1 MKNKINLQLM
11 YLFNIIFF
19 TFGLSLTSYSS
30 LLINKVSYISWLIP
44 IITIP
49 ISILLFYFLP
59 NKKNTIT
66 KLKNNMIFKFVI
78 VCYNLL
84 STIFL
89 TYYIIKILT
98 NWFYTNTNIL
108 IFIFFFSGIYL
119 IGLIKANTIIRV
131 GFIWSILF
139 LFILITLIFIQNDLV
154 LSFIKP
160 INLNNNI
167 LSCLFYLTLPLD
179 NILYLF
185 INSNT
190 DNIPTKKT
198 IIKGIII
205 ALLISSLH
213 LFLSLTIVNYRFYES
228 LETPS
233 INIFFMFYTKN
244 YIGHYDIALII
255 LLLVTYFYKAA
266 LYSNISLQFFNKKTK
281 PLMCLVFSILSFCL
295 LKILVFNHDY
305 INKVKWVL
313 FCLIMLI
320 YLIIVFYRKE
330 NSIEKHNL
338 L

>member
-19 TFGLSLTSYSS
+19 TFGLSLISYSS
-30 LLINKVSYISWLIP
+30 LLINKVTYISWLIP

-49 ISILLFYFLP
+49 ISVLLFYLLP
-59 NKKNTIT
+59 NNKNVIN
-66 KLKNNMIFKFVI
+66 KLKNNLIFKFVI
-78 VCYNLL
+78 ICYNLL
-84 STIFL
+84 STIFIS
-89 TYYIIKILT
+89 YYTIKILS
-98 NWFYTNTNIL
+98 NWFYINTNII
-108 IFIFFFSGIYL
+108 IFIFFFSTIFL
-119 IGLIKANTIIRV
+119 IGLIKTNAIIRI

-139 LFILITLIFIQNDLV
+139 FFILLTLIFIQNDLEI
-154 LSFIKP
+154 SFIKP
-160 INLNNNI
+160 ININNNI
-167 LSCLFYLTLPLD
+167 LSCLFYLSIPLD

-185 INSNT
+185 INSST
-190 DNIPTKKT
+190 DNIPTKTT
-198 IIKGIII
+198 IIKAIIL
-205 ALLISSLH
+205 ALLIASLH

-266 LYSNISLQFFNKKTK
+266 LYSNISLEFFDKKTK
-281 PLMCLVFSILSFCL
+281 PLICLIFSILSFCF

-305 INKVKWVL
+305 INIVKWML

-320 YLIIVFYRKE
+320 YLFIVFYRKE
-330 NSIEKHNL
+330 NSIEKHN
-338 L
+338 

>member
-44 IITIP
+44 IMTIP

-59 NKKNTIT
+59 NNKNTII
-66 KLKNNMIFKFVI
+66 KLKNNMIFKLVI

-89 TYYIIKILT
+89 TYYTIKILT

-108 IFIFFFSGIYL
+108 IFIFFFNAIYL
-119 IGLIKANTIIRV
+119 IGLIKTNTIIRV

-139 LFILITLIFIQNDLV
+139 LFILITLIFIQNDLE

-160 INLNNNI
+160 IIINNNI

-179 NILYLF
+179 NILYLL
-185 INSNT
+185 INTNT
-190 DNIPTKKT
+190 DNIPTKKNMT
-198 IIKGIII
+198 KGIII
-205 ALLISSLH
+205 SLLIASLH
-213 LFLSLTIVNYRFYES
+213 LFLSLTIVNYRFYEL

-255 LLLVTYFYKAA
+255 LLLITYFYKSS
-266 LYSNISLQFFNKKTK
+266 LYSNISLQFFDKKIK
-281 PLMCLVFSILSFCL
+281 PLICFIFSILSFCI
-295 LKILVFNHDY
+295 LKTLIFNHNY
-305 INKVKWVL
+305 INKVKWIL
-313 FCLIMLI
+313 FGLLLLV
-320 YLIIVFYRKE
+320 YLFIVFYRKE
-330 NSIEKHNL
+330 NSIEKHN
-338 L
+338 

>member
-59 NKKNTIT
+59 NNKNIII
-66 KLKNNMIFKFVI
+66 KLKNNMIFKLVI

-89 TYYIIKILT
+89 TYYTIKILT

-108 IFIFFFSGIYL
+108 IFIFFFSAIYL
-119 IGLIKANTIIRV
+119 IGLIKINTIIRV

-139 LFILITLIFIQNDLV
+139 LFILITLIFIQNDLE

-160 INLNNNI
+160 IIINNNI

-179 NILYLF
+179 NILYLL
-185 INSNT
+185 INTNT
-190 DNIPTKKT
+190 DNIPTKKNMT
-198 IIKGIII
+198 KGIII
-205 ALLISSLH
+205 SLLIASLH
-213 LFLSLTIVNYRFYES
+213 LFLSLTIVNYRFYEL

-255 LLLVTYFYKAA
+255 LLLITYFYKSS
-266 LYSNISLQFFNKKTK
+266 LYSNISLQFFDKKIK
-281 PLMCLVFSILSFCL
+281 PLICFIFSILSFCI
-295 LKILVFNHDY
+295 LKILILNHNY
-305 INKVKWVL
+305 VNKVKWIL
-313 FCLIMLI
+313 FGLILLV
-320 YLIIVFYRKE
+320 YLFIVFYRKE
-330 NSIEKHNL
+330 NSIEKHN
-338 L
+338 